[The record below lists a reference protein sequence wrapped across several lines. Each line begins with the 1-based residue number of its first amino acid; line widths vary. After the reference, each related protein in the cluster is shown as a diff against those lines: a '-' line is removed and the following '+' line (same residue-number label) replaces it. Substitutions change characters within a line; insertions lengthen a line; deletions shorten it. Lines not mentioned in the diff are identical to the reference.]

1 MCLTATVSKSRMARH
16 PVKIMSESSL
26 QSTAAPPA
34 EVVRAETSR
43 KAAKEAAS
51 AVTLTAFF
59 GIGGLAFFPSWP
71 LAVGVV
77 GVSAMVA
84 VACYFMLSEN

>member
-1 MCLTATVSKSRMARH
+1 MNDSL
-16 PVKIMSESSL
+16 L
-26 QSTAAPPA
+26 QSTGANPPD
-34 EVVRAETSR
+34 VIRAETSR

-59 GIGGLAFFPSWP
+59 AIGGLAFYPSWP

-84 VACYFMLSEN
+84 VACYFMLKAK

>member
-1 MCLTATVSKSRMARH
+1 MGT
-16 PVKIMSESSL
+16 
-26 QSTAAPPA
+26 QPA

-84 VACYFMLSEN
+84 VACFFMLREK